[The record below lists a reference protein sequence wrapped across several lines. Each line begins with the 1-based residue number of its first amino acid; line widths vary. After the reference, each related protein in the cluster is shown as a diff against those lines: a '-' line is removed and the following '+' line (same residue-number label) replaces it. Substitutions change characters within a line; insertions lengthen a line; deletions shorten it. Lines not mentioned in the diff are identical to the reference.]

1 MLDKICQLARDA
13 GDAIMQ
19 VYDGSKP
26 MEVVSKADDSP
37 VTAADIAAH
46 KVILKGLQA
55 LTPDIP
61 VRRSAAKLGRAPA
74 LAALLAGG
82 PPGRDKRVHQAQR

>member
-46 KVILKGLQA
+46 KVILKG
-55 LTPDIP
+55 
-61 VRRSAAKLGRAPA
+61 
-74 LAALLAGG
+74 
-82 PPGRDKRVHQAQR
+82 